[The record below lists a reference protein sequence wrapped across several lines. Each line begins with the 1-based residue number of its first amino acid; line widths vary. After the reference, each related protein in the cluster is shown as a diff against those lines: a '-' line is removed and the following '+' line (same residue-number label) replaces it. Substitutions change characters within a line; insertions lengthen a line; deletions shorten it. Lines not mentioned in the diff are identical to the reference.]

1 MHPAVYAVLVHAEGV
16 FTCQKDARIEN
27 HHILAVKNV
36 HALDAMRSLKSRG
49 FVREVFNW
57 CVLQQPRFL

>member
-1 MHPAVYAVLVHAEGV
+1 M

-57 CVLQQPRFL
+57 CVLQHGRSFDTFSPAVQFSSC